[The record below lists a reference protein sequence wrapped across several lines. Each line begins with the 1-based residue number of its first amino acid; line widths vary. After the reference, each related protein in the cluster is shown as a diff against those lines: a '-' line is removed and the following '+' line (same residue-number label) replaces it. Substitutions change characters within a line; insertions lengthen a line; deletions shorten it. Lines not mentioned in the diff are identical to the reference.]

1 MELKQKKNLEPIQG
15 NSFAALRF
23 ENLNQVAKDANIK
36 IGRNEKEN
44 TELISN
50 LMEMDKNQYD
60 HFISANPDV
69 ILPVNLD
76 TIPVHGTSDN
86 SLQIMP
92 VITPEFSIKGNENLT
107 WTEVVRRG
115 KDRNKYRSRSD
126 KINAND
132 RCILEYY
139 GPE

>member
-44 TELISN
+44 TELINN

-76 TIPVHGTSDN
+76 TILVHGTSDN

>member
-44 TELISN
+44 TELINN

-76 TIPVHGTSDN
+76 TILVHGTSDN

-92 VITPEFSIKGNENLT
+92 AITPEFSIKGNENLT

>member
-1 MELKQKKNLEPIQG
+1 MELKQKRNLEPIQG
-15 NSFAALRF
+15 NSFVALRF

>member
-1 MELKQKKNLEPIQG
+1 LEPIQG

>member
-44 TELISN
+44 TELINN

-139 GPE
+139 GLE